1 MKPKVIIKLAV
12 DVLIEKHEKGTENR
26 CDYWFYSAF
35 LLPNPCEVVAYAM
48 HSSGKTSLAVGL
60 SPYTFP

>member
-26 CDYWFYSAF
+26 WIIGFTVLFFC
-35 LLPNPCEVVAYAM
+35 LIPV
-48 HSSGKTSLAVGL
+48 K
-60 SPYTFP
+60 